1 MSGQLL
7 SPEMTAAMIT
17 NHSGEAQCYGYG
29 IWLKKKDSGYQPYFQ
44 GCDPGVSF
52 ISSYDA
58 KKRLIIV
65 LVSNYGDNVWE
76 LLKRITNDFTG

>member
-29 IWLKKKDSGYQPYFQ
+29 IWLKKQYQPYFQ